1 MASLNYS
8 TPSQAILPASDTTC
22 LLIADERNWSLA
34 RIWQFLPWDPPTS
47 TSFNTE

>member
-8 TPSQAILPASDTTC
+8 TPVEAIQKMLMSSELPDSY

-34 RIWQFLPWDPPTS
+34 GIWQFLQR
-47 TSFNTE
+47 